1 MMAAVKLP
9 VVAPAAT
16 VTLAGIVTAELLLA
30 TLTANPPLAAAASS
44 VTVQLS
50 LPAPAIDPLVQLN
63 ALSTGTPLPLRMIT
77 VDVPLEELLVKV
89 NEPEAVPATAG
100 SNCTVNVAV

>member
-1 MMAAVKLP
+1 MVAVKPP

-16 VTLAGIVTAELLLA
+16 FMLAGIVTAELLLA
-30 TLTANPPLAAAASS
+30 RLTTNPPLAAAAFK

-50 LPAPAIDPLVQLN
+50 LPAPVIDPLAQLN
-63 ALSTGTPLPLRMIT
+63 ALRTGTPLPLKLIT
-77 VDVPLEELLVKV
+77 VDVPLDELLVKV
-89 NEPEAVPATAG
+89 NEPEAVPAVLG